1 MIERRSHWLFILL
14 AGVAALVGAYVLGRM
29 STPSA
34 IEREGGLISADGRRP
49 AALERGAHRP
59 RAVTLKAAIRSQHGS
74 AGEEAV
80 EPLDS
85 GRLRTSDEPDGEEL
99 DSTDVRRPLEPE
111 EEERSVREARIAFW
125 DKLSARVDAE
135 PPDPAWRRETEPVIT
150 RVIPEQLGPQV
161 SVHDVACASSL
172 CRAKLTH
179 PEWPRIPN
187 DKFLQFSLNRGSL
200 GPMEIQ
206 LDTREK
212 GATVL
217 YFLRREHAPAARE
230 L

>member
-1 MIERRSHWLFILL
+1 MIERRSHRLFILL
-14 AGVAALVGAYVLGRM
+14 AGIAALLGAYVLGRISAP
-29 STPSA
+29 ST
-34 IEREGGLISADGRRP
+34 IEREGGLISEDGRRP
-49 AALERGAHRP
+49 GALKRGAHRP
-59 RAVTLKAAIRSQHGS
+59 RAAALKAAIRSQHGS
-74 AGEEAV
+74 AGEDTV
-80 EPLDS
+80 GPLESDQP
-85 GRLRTSDEPDGEEL
+85 RTSGERDGEEL
-99 DSTDVRRPLEPE
+99 DSIDVRKPLEPE
-111 EEERSVREARIAFW
+111 EEERSLHEARIAFW

-135 PPDPAWRRETEPVIT
+135 PPDPTWRRETEPVIT

-161 SVHDVACASSL
+161 SVHDVVCASSL

-217 YFLRREHAPAARE
+217 FFLRREHAPAEYE